1 MLRRRKVALVIAV
14 VAVAGLLLAGTA
26 YARSLS
32 VAGPDQAANQGCGGA
47 DMGEMHSI
55 MWPSL
60 AKSLGLTTDQLDKE
74 LAGGKS
80 LEQIAAEKGI
90 SSDKLAEQMLAA
102 MKTALG
108 QQVAQGKLT
117 DQQEQTILDAAKK
130 HMTPEHIAA
139 MGSMNGGMGAGSG
152 MDSMHNSMHGADS
165 GTGTTSGGSCHGDDA
180 GGGATSGGM
189 MSPGGTT
196 RGGMM
201 NRGGSMMG
209 QPL

>member
-1 MLRRRKVALVIAV
+1 MLRRRKVAIVIAV

-32 VAGPDQAANQGCGGA
+32 VAGPDQAAGQGCAGA
-47 DMGEMHSI
+47 GMGEMHSI

-60 AKSLGLTTDQLDKE
+60 AKSLGLTADQLDKE

-80 LEQIAAEKGI
+80 LEQIAGEKGF

-102 MKTALG
+102 MKGALD

-117 DQQEQTILDAAKK
+117 TEQEQATLDAAKK

-139 MGSMNGGMGAGSG
+139 MGSVTGGMQGGMGFGSD
-152 MDSMHNSMHGADS
+152 MDSMHNSMHGADG

-180 GGGATSGGM
+180 DGGATSGGM
-189 MSPGGTT
+189 MS
-196 RGGMM
+196 
-201 NRGGSMMG
+201 RGGSMMG
-209 QPL
+209 QSL